1 MTFDAGAGIKYN
13 ISKFLSLS
21 EYCKY
26 YFGEYMLATA
36 TIADLMRPSEARS
49 AAVYDITLVIG
60 GSLLIALCARITVLL
75 PFSPVPVTAQTFAV
89 LMTGALLGA
98 KRGGLAALAYI
109 TQGALG
115 LPVFAFGGGF
125 AVLLGPTGGYLIGFI
140 PAAYVTGFL
149 AQKGWDR
156 RIGTTVLAM
165 IFGNIVIYT
174 FGMFWLS
181 RLMGISKS
189 VLATGLYPFIV
200 GDLAKIALA
209 AAVLPAGWKLLKYG
223 GFGNKR
229 R

>member
-1 MTFDAGAGIKYN
+1 
-13 ISKFLSLS
+13 
-21 EYCKY
+21 
-26 YFGEYMLATA
+26 MLATA
-36 TIADLMRPSEARS
+36 TVADLLRPSEKRF

-60 GSLLIALCARITVLL
+60 GSLLIALSAHLKVLL

-89 LMTGALLGA
+89 LMLGALLGA

-109 TQGALG
+109 IEGAMG
-115 LPVFAFGGGF
+115 LPVFALGGGF

-165 IFGNIVIYT
+165 IFGNIIIYT
-174 FGMFWLS
+174 FGLLWLS
-181 RLMGISKS
+181 RLMGISKTVLS
-189 VLATGLYPFIV
+189 VGLYPFIV
-200 GDLAKIALA
+200 GDLVKIALA
-209 AAVLPAGWKLLKYG
+209 AAVLPTGWKLLKYG
-223 GFGNKR
+223 GFDGKR